1 MTTEIAGLSSEIAL
15 RHRAS
20 NVQLS
25 IAFPLTLMKENTMKA
40 VTLPLAL
47 AISAFTLMTSN
58 VYAEELDRIAIDP
71 PVVKVVGRD
80 EVTEAPIENVTVV
93 ARVIPDPET
102 LTTDSGIAL
111 LNDNVREAARTAC
124 FKADPMT
131 PDDGTCYRKAMASAK
146 QQMAALIAHAKEAQA
161 TGTKVAANN

>member
-1 MTTEIAGLSSEIAL
+1 MRT
-15 RHRAS
+15 
-20 NVQLS
+20 
-25 IAFPLTLMKENTMKA
+25 

-47 AISAFTLMTSN
+47 AVGAIALTASN
-58 VYAEELDRIAIDP
+58 VYAEELDKIVIDQ

-80 EVTEAPIENVTVV
+80 GEDDAPIEDVTVV

-131 PDDGTCYRKAMASAK
+131 PDDGTCYRKALASAK
-146 QQMAALIAHAKEAQA
+146 PQMAALIAHAKQA
-161 TGTKVAANN
+161 ATTTKVAANN

>member
-1 MTTEIAGLSSEIAL
+1 MI
-15 RHRAS
+15 
-20 NVQLS
+20 
-25 IAFPLTLMKENTMKA
+25 MNT

-47 AISAFTLMTSN
+47 AVGLLTLTGN
-58 VYAEELDRIAIDP
+58 VYAEELDKIVIDK
-71 PVVKVVGRD
+71 PVVKAVGRD
-80 EVTEAPIENVTVV
+80 EATEATIEDVTVV

-131 PDDGTCYRKAMASAK
+131 PDDGTCYRKALAAAK
-146 QQMAALIAHAKEAQA
+146 PQMAALIAHAKEAQA
-161 TGTKVAANN
+161 TNTKVAANN

>member
-1 MTTEIAGLSSEIAL
+1 MRTATLS
-15 RHRAS
+15 
-20 NVQLS
+20 
-25 IAFPLTLMKENTMKA
+25 
-40 VTLPLAL
+40 LAL
-47 AISAFTLMTSN
+47 ALGAFALTTSN
-58 VYAEELDRIAIDP
+58 VYAEELDKITVDE
-71 PVVKVVGRD
+71 PVVKVVGVD
-80 EVTEAPIENVTVV
+80 PGTEAKIENVTVV

-146 QQMAALIAHAKEAQA
+146 PQMAAMIAHAKLASSA
-161 TGTKVAANN
+161 KVAAND

>member
-1 MTTEIAGLSSEIAL
+1 MRT
-15 RHRAS
+15 
-20 NVQLS
+20 
-25 IAFPLTLMKENTMKA
+25 

-47 AISAFTLMTSN
+47 AVGALALTTNN
-58 VYAEELDRIAIDP
+58 VYAEELDKIVIDQ

-80 EVTEAPIENVTVV
+80 EGTEATIEDVTVV

-131 PDDGTCYRKAMASAK
+131 PDDGTCYRKALESAK
-146 QQMAALIAHAKEAQA
+146 PQMAALIAHAKQA
-161 TGTKVAANN
+161 AATTKVAVNN

>member
-1 MTTEIAGLSSEIAL
+1 MRT
-15 RHRAS
+15 
-20 NVQLS
+20 
-25 IAFPLTLMKENTMKA
+25 

-47 AISAFTLMTSN
+47 AVCALALTTSN
-58 VYAEELDRIAIDP
+58 VYAEELDKIVIDQ
-71 PVVKVVGRD
+71 PVVKPVGRD
-80 EVTEAPIENVTVV
+80 EGTEATIEDVTVV

-131 PDDGTCYRKAMASAK
+131 PDDGTCYRKALQSAK
-146 QQMAALIAHAKEAQA
+146 PQMAALIARAKQA
-161 TGTKVAANN
+161 AATTKVAANN

>member
-1 MTTEIAGLSSEIAL
+1 VNFTVNCQRSKIMRT
-15 RHRAS
+15 
-20 NVQLS
+20 
-25 IAFPLTLMKENTMKA
+25 
-40 VTLPLAL
+40 VTLPLAFALSAL
-47 AISAFTLMTSN
+47 ALNAGN
-58 VYAEELDRIAIDP
+58 VYAEELDKIAVDA
-71 PVVKVVGRD
+71 PVVKVIGHD
-80 EVTEAPIENVTVV
+80 PGTEAKIENVTVV

-146 QQMAALIAHAKEAQA
+146 PQVAAMIAQA
-161 TGTKVAANN
+161 KQAPNAKVAANN

>member
-1 MTTEIAGLSSEIAL
+1 MRT
-15 RHRAS
+15 
-20 NVQLS
+20 
-25 IAFPLTLMKENTMKA
+25 

-47 AISAFTLMTSN
+47 AVGALALTTSN
-58 VYAEELDRIAIDP
+58 VYAEELDKIVIDQ
-71 PVVKVVGRD
+71 PVVKAVGRD
-80 EVTEAPIENVTVV
+80 EGTDATIEDVTVV

-131 PDDGTCYRKAMASAK
+131 PDDGTCYRKALESAK
-146 QQMAALIAHAKEAQA
+146 PQMAALIAHAKQA
-161 TGTKVAANN
+161 AATTKVAANN

>member
-1 MTTEIAGLSSEIAL
+1 MRT
-15 RHRAS
+15 
-20 NVQLS
+20 
-25 IAFPLTLMKENTMKA
+25 

-47 AISAFTLMTSN
+47 AVGAIALTTSN
-58 VYAEELDRIAIDP
+58 VYAEELDKIVIDQ

-80 EVTEAPIENVTVV
+80 GEDDAPIEDVTVV

-124 FKADPMT
+124 FKADPLT
-131 PDDGTCYRKAMASAK
+131 PDDGTCYRKAMAAAK
-146 QQMAALIAHAKEAQA
+146 PQMAALIAHAKEAAA
-161 TGTKVAANN
+161 TTKVAANN

>member
-1 MTTEIAGLSSEIAL
+1 MRT
-15 RHRAS
+15 
-20 NVQLS
+20 
-25 IAFPLTLMKENTMKA
+25 

-47 AISAFTLMTSN
+47 AVGAIALTASN
-58 VYAEELDRIAIDP
+58 VYAEELDKIVIDQ

-80 EVTEAPIENVTVV
+80 GGDDAPIEDVTVV

-131 PDDGTCYRKAMASAK
+131 PDDGTCYRKAMAAAK
-146 QQMAALIAHAKEAQA
+146 PQMAALIAHAKEAAA
-161 TGTKVAANN
+161 TTKVAANN

>member
-1 MTTEIAGLSSEIAL
+1 MRT
-15 RHRAS
+15 
-20 NVQLS
+20 
-25 IAFPLTLMKENTMKA
+25 

-47 AISAFTLMTSN
+47 AVGAIALTTSN
-58 VYAEELDRIAIDP
+58 VYAEELDKIVIDQ
-71 PVVKVVGRD
+71 PVVTVVGRD
-80 EVTEAPIENVTVV
+80 GEDDAPIEDVTVV

-131 PDDGTCYRKAMASAK
+131 PDDGTCYRKAMAAAK
-146 QQMAALIAHAKEAQA
+146 PQMAALIAHAKEEAA
-161 TGTKVAANN
+161 TTKVAANN

>member
-1 MTTEIAGLSSEIAL
+1 MRT
-15 RHRAS
+15 
-20 NVQLS
+20 
-25 IAFPLTLMKENTMKA
+25 

-47 AISAFTLMTSN
+47 AVGAIALTASN
-58 VYAEELDRIAIDP
+58 VYAEELDKIVIDQ

-80 EVTEAPIENVTVV
+80 GGDDAPIEDVTVV

-124 FKADPMT
+124 FKADQLT
-131 PDDGTCYRKAMASAK
+131 PDDGTCYRKAMAAAK
-146 QQMAALIAHAKEAQA
+146 PQMAALIAHAKEAAA
-161 TGTKVAANN
+161 TTKVAANN

>member
-1 MTTEIAGLSSEIAL
+1 MRT
-15 RHRAS
+15 
-20 NVQLS
+20 
-25 IAFPLTLMKENTMKA
+25 

-47 AISAFTLMTSN
+47 AVGAIALTTSN
-58 VYAEELDRIAIDP
+58 VYAEELDKIVIDQ

-80 EVTEAPIENVTVV
+80 GQDDAPIEDVTVV

-102 LTTDSGIAL
+102 LTIDSGIAL

-146 QQMAALIAHAKEAQA
+146 PQMAALIAHAKEAAA
-161 TGTKVAANN
+161 TTKVAANN